1 MEDYTYSRGNRRSI
15 EQFHRFSRESRKTG
29 YLFAKVNCIS
39 GRHMLMLRDGSITT
53 LFHPRDPEHE
63 LSREGIETMQI
74 LAQATGGEPLRCR
87 CFEAQT
93 AWRWFT
99 SEHVDGAAYYT
110 LLEKHSWVKP
120 ALYSRITD
128 SFDVTPTHMLSLI
141 PKAFHDAAR
150 EARDRS
156 VYRNKLGLTPW
167 HVRHE
172 KKKHIIPATERYSSL
187 WDRRRILGERVS
199 QALRKAVNLPEGE
212 CGSYIPQFE
221 TGNGEW
227 LRHVLLAPW
236 FRTFSNAGFAPIQ
249 YPLRKHWAEHNG
261 VRYPEY
267 GLCFTLDLT
276 ARGSASKRY
285 PSFWFDLEPSEGSWK
300 ARLTP
305 VKEETNE
312 SEAIQLPL
320 NPANK
325 ED

>member
-1 MEDYTYSRGNRRSI
+1 MEDYTYSRDHRSI
-15 EQFHRFSRESRKTG
+15 ERFHRFSRKSRKTG
-29 YLFAKVNCIS
+29 YLFAKVNCIN
-39 GRHMLMLRDGSITT
+39 GRHMLMLRDGAITT

-63 LSREGIETMQI
+63 LSREGVETMQI

-99 SEHVDGAAYYT
+99 SEYVDGAPYYN
-110 LLEKHSWVKP
+110 LLEKHSWLKP
-120 ALYSRITD
+120 ALYNRITESCD
-128 SFDVTPTHMLSLI
+128 ITPTHMLSLI

-156 VYRNKLGLTPW
+156 VYRNKLALTPW
-167 HVRHE
+167 HVRFEE
-172 KKKHIIPATERYSSL
+172 KNRIKPAAERYKNP
-187 WDRRRILGERVS
+187 WDRRRILGERVN
-199 QALRKAVNLPEGE
+199 QALLRATNHGPDDRGALLPQ
-212 CGSYIPQFE
+212 PQAAY
-221 TGNGEW
+221 GEW
-227 LRHVLLAPW
+227 LRRVLLAPW
-236 FRTFSNAGFAPIQ
+236 FRTFSNAGFAPVQ

-267 GLCFTLDLT
+267 GVCFTLDSD
-276 ARGSASKRY
+276 ARTTSKRY
-285 PSFWFDLEPSEGSWK
+285 PTFWFSLEPDGGSWK